1 MQSRGLPATLALALL
16 CCGPR
21 EPDAVPAAR
30 DDLRIAVRADVAG
43 FFPDAG
49 VNESFTVQVNGL
61 IFETL
66 TRFDD
71 RLQLAPGLAARW
83 ESPDD
88 RTYRFDLRPG
98 ARFADGRRLTAHDVV
113 ASLEA
118 NRAGWVTRD
127 YLQAVESVRAL
138 DETRVEIRTRTPYLA
153 LLTRLPWAYVVPRA
167 ALRGS
172 GSGAAPS
179 VVGSGPYRLV
189 EWRPGEEI
197 RLARNPHWGGPS
209 PDFADVSLRVM
220 PDAAARVAAV
230 EKGEADVADQ
240 VPLAEI
246 ERLSRDPRLRVVER
260 SGLRVLFLALRVD
273 RPPFSDPR
281 VREAL
286 DLALDRRELSRRALQ
301 GRAEPATQLVPPS
314 IVGYDP
320 GLRATAVD
328 RGRARAL
335 LHAAGAEGLAFRLDG
350 PNNRYV
356 NDREILAELARQLG
370 EIGLRVEASA
380 IDKRDFF
387 PLIESGGSAA
397 HLVGYACESGDAGD
411 VLNSML
417 HSARG
422 GPLGSL
428 NSLGVADEA
437 LDALIAEADAAR
449 TDDARARSLRAA
461 LQRATQLRAALP
473 LVIQT
478 EAVLL
483 GPRVAWDPP
492 LNLALRPERMKR
504 R

>member
-1 MQSRGLPATLALALL
+1 MPRHVLPATLALTLVA
-16 CCGPR
+16 CGPR
-21 EPDAVPAAR
+21 APAPSPGPH

-43 FFPDAG
+43 FFPDAR
-49 VNESFTVQVNGL
+49 VNESFTIQVNGL
-61 IFETL
+61 LFETL

-71 RLQLAPGLAARW
+71 RLQLAPGLALRW

-98 ARFADGRRLTAHDVV
+98 ARFADGQPLTAHDVV

-127 YLQAVESVRAL
+127 YLQSIESVRAL
-138 DETRVEIRTRTPYLA
+138 DETRVEIRTGTPYLA
-153 LLTRLPWAYVVPRA
+153 LLTRLPWAFVLPRG
-167 ALRGS
+167 ALRAPGS
-172 GSGAAPS
+172 AVPAA
-179 VVGSGPYRLV
+179 GSGPYRLA

-197 RLARNPHWGGPS
+197 RLTRNPHWSGPA

-230 EKGEADVADQ
+230 EKGAADVADQ
-240 VPLAEI
+240 VPLEEV
-246 ERLSRDPRLRVVER
+246 ERLRRNPDLRVVER
-260 SGLRVLFLALRVD
+260 RGLRVLFLALRVD

-286 DLALDRRELSRRALQ
+286 DLALDRRELSIRALH

-320 GLRATAVD
+320 ALGAAMVD

-335 LHAAGAEGLAFRLDG
+335 LAAAGAEGLAFRLDG

-356 NDREILAELARQLG
+356 GDREILAELARQLG
-370 EIGLRVEASA
+370 ALGLRVEVNA

-387 PLIESGGSAA
+387 PLIESGASAA

-461 LQRATQLRAALP
+461 LQRATKLRAALP